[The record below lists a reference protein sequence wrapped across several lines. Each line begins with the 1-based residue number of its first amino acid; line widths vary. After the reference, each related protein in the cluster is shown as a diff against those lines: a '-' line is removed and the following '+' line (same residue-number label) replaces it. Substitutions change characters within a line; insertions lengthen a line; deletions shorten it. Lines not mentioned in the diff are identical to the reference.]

1 MKTLPD
7 EVLSPA
13 DQHALET
20 LESAVDQL
28 TPAGCRKLLALLA
41 RKSLPEGGG
50 NVTLAGDDGDVFAYL
65 YSAER
70 PVYDLTSQ
78 FTKDE
83 LAAIE
88 RNLFDPK
95 QHMTIKEVLALLEA
109 EDGRKGPPG

>member
-28 TPAGCRKLLALLA
+28 TPAGRRKLLALLA
-41 RKSLPEGGG
+41 RKSLPPEGG
-50 NVTLAGDDGDVFAYL
+50 NVTLAGDDGGVFAYL
-65 YSAER
+65 YSAKR
-70 PVYDLTSQ
+70 PVYDFTSQ

-95 QHMTIKEVLALLEA
+95 QHMPLEEVLTLLEA
-109 EDGRKGPPG
+109 EDGRKDLPR